1 MGGDARGKSES
12 VALGQG
18 VGDGQEQATWLEGAL
33 PAKSLNKGAGTW
45 GASPF
50 TSGSFTTP
58 FHPSIPLPTGGTVA
72 YYLNEWSALSELR
85 QQ

>member
-1 MGGDARGKSES
+1 MAF
-12 VALGQG
+12 GQG

-33 PAKSLNKGAGTW
+33 LAKSLNKGAGMW
-45 GASPF
+45 GARPF

-58 FHPSIPLPTGGTVA
+58 FHPSIPLQTGGTIA
-72 YYLNEWSALSELR
+72 YYLNEWPALSELR